1 MNQLFERFLAHSA
14 SITENEV
21 QHWRERILSVVLIG
35 AALLG
40 TGVYVINIITSI
52 QQTTW
57 WWIIIY
63 TLAYAVILIVA
74 FTRLLSYTMRAGA
87 MLAILYTLGVISALQ
102 YANAGD
108 VRVWLIGFSILS
120 GVFISLQAG
129 IIASI
134 FSTITLLSIGVMM
147 NQGWIAIPSIN
158 DAANPAN
165 FSSWMN
171 TSILFLAVSIMVV
184 LSLGVIINGLNKS
197 LQRGHTLT
205 TELEQDRSR
214 LEQRTQALERREV
227 QVYTAAEITQAISAE
242 LDPDIMFQQV
252 VDLVKERF
260 GLYYAGVFIVDEKE
274 LYAIL
279 RAGTGE
285 AGQTMLS
292 EGHKLAIGGTSMIG
306 WAISRRQARIA
317 LDVGQDAMRFD
328 NPHLPLTRSELAIAM
343 ISGSQVL
350 GALTVQS
357 EKPEAFDQDDITV
370 LQGVADGLAIAMKN
384 AALFQQAQ
392 VNLEEISR
400 LHQQYLGEAWTD
412 VTMRDEGLSY
422 TFENKA
428 LGAEYRSFDMDP
440 HSLRS
445 ETPQA
450 KQPTVDGSNAEEPAS
465 RDRTTTINVP
475 IILREQVI
483 GKLTLEAD
491 KDSWSPDE
499 QAFIETVASQAAL
512 ALENVRL
519 VEKTQQTAQ
528 HDRIVADITSK
539 VWAST
544 DIDVILRTTL
554 RELGQTLQASDGL
567 IQLDVPQA
575 NA

>member
-1 MNQLFERFLAHSA
+1 MNQFFERFLTHSA
-14 SITENEV
+14 SISENEV

-35 AALLG
+35 AAVLG
-40 TGVYVINIITSI
+40 TVVYVINLISAI
-52 QQTTW
+52 QQTNW
-57 WWIIIY
+57 WWVIIY
-63 TLAYAVILIVA
+63 TLAYAVVLIVA

-120 GVFISLQAG
+120 GVFLSLQAG
-129 IIASI
+129 VIASI

-147 NQGWIAIPSIN
+147 NQGWIAIPSIS
-158 DAANPAN
+158 DAVNPAN
-165 FSSWMN
+165 LSPWIN
-171 TSILFLAVSIMVV
+171 TSALFLAVNIMVI
-184 LSLGVIINGLNKS
+184 LSIGVIINGLNKS
-197 LQRGHTLT
+197 LQRGRTLT

-214 LEQRTQALERREV
+214 LERRTQALERSEV
-227 QVYTAAEITQAISAE
+227 QVHAAAEITRAISAE
-242 LDPDIMFQQV
+242 LDPDTMFQQV

-260 GLYYAGVFIVDEKE
+260 GLYYAGVFIVDEKG
-274 LYAIL
+274 LYAAL

-285 AGQTMLS
+285 AGQTMLA
-292 EGHKLAIGGTSMIG
+292 EGHKLAIGGTSVIG
-306 WAISRRQARIA
+306 WTISRRQAKIA
-317 LDVGQDAMRFD
+317 LDVGPDAVRFD

-343 ISGSQVL
+343 ISGPLVI
-350 GALTVQS
+350 GAITVQS
-357 EKPEAFDQDDITV
+357 EKPEAFDQDDIAV
-370 LQGVADGLAIAMKN
+370 LQGVADGLSIAMKN
-384 AALFQQAQ
+384 ATLFQQAQ
-392 VNLEEISR
+392 ANLKEIRR

-412 VTMRDEGLSY
+412 VSMSDEGLSY

-428 LGAEYRSFDMDP
+428 LIADRRSFDTAP

-445 ETPQA
+445 ETGSDQA
-450 KQPTVDGSNAEEPAS
+450 
-465 RDRTTTINVP
+465 TTINVP
-475 IILREQVI
+475 IVLREQVI

-491 KDSWSPDE
+491 KDTWSSDE
-499 QAFIETVASQAAL
+499 QAFIEAVALQAAL

-528 HDRIVADITSK
+528 HDRIVSDITGK

-567 IQLDVPQA
+567 IHLDVPQA